1 MFTGLVQALGTLQSL
16 STDRL
21 QITCLAQTAHRIL
34 SDLAIGDSISVD
46 GACLTVVEILSQ
58 GFSAAVS
65 PETLQRTTL
74 GSSISN
80 NRIVNL
86 ETSLRVG
93 SKLGGHFVTGH
104 VDGIG
109 CLQKSVQTA
118 NAWEMHFTAPD
129 RLKPLWMQ
137 HIAPYIVSKG
147 SITINGVSLTVADC
161 DSTGLEFKVAVIPHT
176 FQETNLSRLKP
187 GSWVNLE
194 GDILSK
200 YVEKLLRSGRLN
212 LSSAPNQKGDS
223 ERSETSDLTAL
234 WGDAI
239 TPDFLTEHGY
249 Y

>member
-1 MFTGLVQALGTLQSL
+1 M
-16 STDRL
+16 
-21 QITCLAQTAHRIL
+21 QISCLAQTAQQIL

-46 GACLTVVEILSQ
+46 GACLTVVEIFSQ

-74 GSSISN
+74 GFSASSN
-80 NRIVNL
+80 NIVNL

-118 NAWEMHFTAPD
+118 NAWELHFTAPD
-129 RLKPLWMQ
+129 RLKSLWMDR
-137 HIAPYIVSKG
+137 IAPYIVPKG
-147 SITINGVSLTVADC
+147 SITINGVSLPVSDC
-161 DSTGLEFKVAVIPHT
+161 DPIGIGFKVAVIPHT

-194 GDILSK
+194 GDILGK
-200 YVEKLLRSGRLN
+200 YVEKLLRSGQ
-212 LSSAPNQKGDS
+212 LSPSIAPNRNGDS
-223 ERSETSDLTAL
+223 ELSENTDFTAF
-234 WGDAI
+234 WGDTI
-239 TPDFLTEHGY
+239 TPDFLAEHGY
-249 Y
+249 KDYP